1 MDIYEHAKP
10 SKRKD
15 NGLVVVF
22 RDYSD
27 LKQKDKVIKYLSFH
41 DQLTGLYNRRFFQ
54 EELARLDKE
63 RNFPITLVMA
73 DVNGL
78 KLANDAFGYKAGDN
92 LLKKIA
98 GIISRECR
106 ADDIIAR
113 IGGDEFAIIL
123 PKTNPEQA
131 SRFTVRI
138 NEALAYEKPDKVV
151 LSLAIGFAVKQDS
164 SDNMEEIFR
173 RAEDDM
179 YRQRIADSSSVKART
194 IVLILNSLYEKNVWE
209 MNHSKRVGVLCEE
222 IASQLHFSKEDSNQM
237 RTAGMLHDIGK
248 IRIDEAILKKPE
260 DLNDTEWREIMQH
273 PEIGYRILSSVNGF
287 AEIAVYILQHQEKWD
302 GTGYPKALKGEDI
315 SVQARIIAVAA
326 AYDAMVSERPYGE
339 AFSEERA
346 IQELKKYAGSQF
358 DPYIARTFVEKVLRK
373 QW

>member
-1 MDIYEHAKP
+1 VDMYEHAKP

-15 NGLVVVF
+15 RGLVVVF
-22 RDYSD
+22 RDYSE

-41 DQLTGLYNRRFFQ
+41 DQLTGLYNRRFFL
-54 EELARLDKE
+54 EELDRLDNE
-63 RNFPITLVMA
+63 RNFQIALVMA

-78 KLANDAFGYKAGDN
+78 KLANDAFGYKAGDD

-131 SRFTVRI
+131 SRFTARI

-151 LSLAIGFAVKQDS
+151 LSLAIGFAVKQDA

-179 YRQRIADSSSVKART
+179 YRQRIANSSSVNART
-194 IVLILNSLYEKNVWE
+194 IVLILKSLYEKNARE

-222 IASQLHFSKEDSNQM
+222 IASELHFSKEDANQM

-248 IRIDEAILKKPE
+248 IRIDENILKKPE
-260 DLNDTEWREIMQH
+260 DLDDNEWREITQH

-287 AEIAVYILQHQEKWD
+287 SEIAVYVLQHQERWD

-315 SVQARIIAVAA
+315 SVQARIIGVAD
-326 AYDAMVSERPYGE
+326 AYDAMISERPYGE

-346 IQELKKYAGSQF
+346 VQEIKEYAGSQF
-358 DPYIARTFVEKVLRK
+358 DPYIARVFVEKVLGK
-373 QW
+373 PW